1 MLKSFLRRARHQSPA
16 RTRGQS
22 LAEFA
27 LILVPLMLILAG
39 TIQFGVIWATQVG
52 VTNAVRDT
60 ARAASMAQPKAS
72 TAGNVT
78 PDAEIAVAKNID
90 QKVLLKSLSSNVP
103 FYGVGNVTTHR
114 VCYSTFLDLN
124 NDLKLQATVTVA
136 YGHPILIPLLSGI
149 LGNSLTTTTS
159 LTIPVGLDQP
169 YQLPPVPSPNGSDS
183 QCVAP

>member
-1 MLKSFLRRARHQSPA
+1 MLHSILRRGPRQSEA

-27 LILVPLMLILAG
+27 LILVPLMLVLVG

-60 ARAASMAQPKAS
+60 ARAASMVQPKAS

-78 PDAEIAVAKNID
+78 PDAEIAAAKNID
-90 QKVLLKSLSSNVP
+90 QTVLLKALSSNVP
-103 FYGVGNVTTHR
+103 FYGVGNVKVHR
-114 VCYSTFLDLN
+114 VCYSTFRDLD
-124 NDLKLQATVTVA
+124 NDPALQATVTVV
-136 YGHPILIPLLSGI
+136 YGHPIFIPLLSGI
-149 LGNSLTTTTS
+149 LGNSLATTTA

-169 YQLPPVPSPNGSDS
+169 YQVPSIPSPNGSDAS
-183 QCVAP
+183 CVAP